1 MNISESFNFELNE
14 KQREA
19 FNLFKSGTSFF
30 LSGPAGVGKS
40 YLIQKM
46 KNWADKNERNMQV
59 TAMTGAAS
67 LLIGGKTLH
76 SWGGIGLGDANPE
89 ILVQK
94 IKKSFPAKMR
104 WKRIETLVIDEV
116 SMLTPDLFEKLDYI
130 AREIRRNN
138 LYFGGIQL
146 ILSGDFYQLPPI
158 SKDEYNQG
166 DKQNKRLFCFESQLW
181 YKIITKTIQLDDIIR
196 QSDPVFQKILNEI
209 RIGKCSDESIDIL
222 KKRMNLVCPK
232 DLGIEPTKLFT
243 RKFDVDMI
251 NNKKLKS
258 LKNNIVVY
266 NAVTEIVYNED
277 NCTLDQSPESET
289 KKDESFD
296 PDLDPSESEKIASQ
310 IKVIPT
316 IKFKKNEIEK
326 LVNLLDKDASY
337 EPELSL
343 STGAQVMLIINK
355 DFKASLV
362 NGSRGVVIGF
372 SPNDLPIVRFRN
384 GLEKIIEPHTW
395 SIQEKKGIIQRSQI
409 PLKLAW
415 GVTIH
420 KIQGASLDMVE
431 IDIGSNIFEFGQSY
445 VGLSRVRTL
454 DGLYIRDF
462 NPKKIKAHPK
472 VIEFYEN
479 QSLQDLNENFRI
491 SLDEPLGIKKFFGK

>member
-1 MNISESFNFELNE
+1 MNISDSFILDFND
-14 KQREA
+14 KQRDA
-19 FNLFKSGTSFF
+19 FNLFKSNTSFF

-40 YLIQKM
+40 YLLQKM
-46 KNWADKNERNMQV
+46 KNWSNINGRTMQL

-76 SWGGIGLGDANPE
+76 SWAGIGLGDANPE
-89 ILVQK
+89 VLLQK
-94 IKKSFPAKMR
+94 IKKNFPSKMR

-116 SMLTPDLFEKLDYI
+116 SMLTPELFEKLDYI

-146 ILSGDFYQLPPI
+146 ILSGDFYQLPPVNRE
-158 SKDEYNQG
+158 DNH
-166 DKQNKRLFCFESQLW
+166 NKKIFCFESPLW
-181 YKIITKTIQLDDIIR
+181 YKVITKTIQLDDIIR

-209 RIGKCSDESIDIL
+209 RVGKCSEESIDIL
-222 KKRMNLVCPK
+222 KKRMNLKCPI

-251 NNKKLKS
+251 NDKKLKC
-258 LKNNIVVY
+258 LKNEIKTY
-266 NAVTEIVYNED
+266 KAITDIIYTEEENYTMDTNNQEEKHNEH
-277 NCTLDQSPESET
+277 
-289 KKDESFD
+289 D
-296 PDLDPSESEKIASQ
+296 PDLDPDILEMVRSKKAS
-310 IKVIPT
+310 VNT
-316 IKFKKNEIEK
+316 TKFKKNEIDR
-326 LVNLLDKDASY
+326 LVEILDKNASY
-337 EPELSL
+337 EPELNL
-343 STGAQVMLIINK
+343 ALGAQVMLLINK

-372 SPNDLPIVRFRN
+372 APNELPIVRFRN
-384 GLEKIIEPHTW
+384 GLEKIIEPHVW
-395 SIQEKKGIIQRSQI
+395 SIQDKKGIIQRSQI

-420 KIQGASLDMVE
+420 KIQGASLDLVE
-431 IDIGSNIFEFGQSY
+431 IDIGSNIFEYGQSY

-454 DGLYIRDF
+454 EGLYVRDF

-479 QSLQDLNENFRI
+479 QDLQELNENFKI
-491 SLDEPLGIKKFFGK
+491 SLDEPVGIKKFFGKTKK